1 VSNGG
6 PQRSSIFSGLLLIVL
21 GILFLLA
28 RFHPDLRIWHL
39 FWRFWP
45 VLIILWGIAK
55 LVDHMSAQRS
65 GDARPPLLTGGE
77 AALLVLVV
85 FVLAGMGIYTKVRE
99 KNPDFNIDLDVFNH
113 KSSQSQAL
121 PPKTIPAGAHVNVT
135 TAMGSI
141 VAHVGDGND
150 LRVSVTETAEAANE
164 SAAEELLKS
173 LTVVIEQTRDGYSV
187 HPVNQDENAG
197 HHVTVDFDVTLPK
210 SVSLSADSHH
220 GDVSVS
226 GLAGAVSIATQMG
239 DIEVHDIGSDVSA
252 QLVKGNAR
260 IDDIA
265 GSVRVTGRGNEIEVN
280 DVAGDATLQGE
291 FFGPVR
297 IRNVTKTTHYTSQAG
312 DLTVARLTG
321 RLELDSGQ
329 INVSDAGGFA
339 KLVTHDKDIEVENVA
354 GRLDIAGTHGDIK
367 VNYAQ
372 PPREEINIANGTG
385 EVDLTLPAKSNFEIS
400 AISRSGEV
408 QSDFEAPSLKLA
420 DENGTGRL
428 SGKVGSAAGPKISIA
443 TSYGTI
449 YLRKSS

>member
-1 VSNGG
+1 MSNGG
-6 PQRSSIFSGLLLIVL
+6 PQRSSIISGLLLIVL

-28 RFHPDLRIWHL
+28 RFHPDLGIWHL

-85 FVLAGMGIYTKVRE
+85 FVLAGMGIYTKIRE
-99 KNPDFNIDLDVFNH
+99 KNPDLNIDLDVFNH
-113 KSSQSQAL
+113 KSSQSQEL
-121 PPKTIPAGAHVNVT
+121 PPKTIPAGAHIMVT

-141 VAHVGDGND
+141 VAHVGDGKD

-164 SAAEELLKS
+164 SAAEDLLKS
-173 LTVVIEQTRDGYSV
+173 LKVVIEQTRDGYSV
-187 HPVNQDENAG
+187 HPVNQEMDAG
-197 HHVTVDFDVTLPK
+197 HVTVDFDLTLPK

-226 GLAGAVSIATQMG
+226 GLAGAVNVTTQTG
-239 DIEVHDIGSDVSA
+239 NIEVHDVGSDVTA
-252 QLVKGNAR
+252 QLVKGDAR
-260 IDDIA
+260 INDIT
-265 GSVRVTGRGNEIEVN
+265 GSVRITGRGNEIELN

-312 DLTVARLTG
+312 DLTVAHLTG

-329 INVSDAGGFA
+329 INVSDVGGFA
-339 KLVTHDKDIEVENVA
+339 KLVTHDKDIEVENVV
-354 GRLDIAGTHGDIK
+354 GRLDIAGTHGDVK
-367 VNYAQ
+367 VTYAQ

-385 EVDLTLPAKSNFEIS
+385 QVDLTLPAKSSFEIS
-400 AISRSGEV
+400 AISRSGEI
-408 QSDFEAPSLKLA
+408 QSDFEAPGLQPA

-428 SGKVGSAAGPKISIA
+428 SGKVGSSGPKIQIV

>member
-1 VSNGG
+1 MSNGG

-28 RFHPDLRIWHL
+28 RFHPDLGIWHL

-55 LVDHMSAQRS
+55 LVDHLTAQRA

-77 AALLVLVV
+77 AALLALVV

-99 KNPDFNIDLDVFNH
+99 KNPDLNMDLDVFNH
-113 KSSQSQAL
+113 KSSQSQEL
-121 PPKTIPAGAHVNVT
+121 PAKTIPPGAHVMVT

-141 VAHVGDGND
+141 VAHVGDSNE

-164 SAAEELLKS
+164 SAAEDLLKS
-173 LTVVIEQTRDGYSV
+173 LKVVIEQTRDGYSV
-187 HPVNQDENAG
+187 HPVNQEMDTG
-197 HHVTVDFDVTLPK
+197 HVTVDFDLTLPRT
-210 SVSLSADSHH
+210 VSFSADSHH

-226 GLAGAVSIATQMG
+226 GLAGAVSVTTQTG
-239 DIEVHDIGSDVSA
+239 DIEAHDIGSDVTA
-252 QLVKGNAR
+252 QLVKGDAR

-265 GSVRVTGRGNEIEVN
+265 GSVRITGRGNEIEVN

-312 DLTVARLTG
+312 DLTVAHLTG

-329 INVSDAGGFA
+329 INVSDVGGFA

-367 VNYAQ
+367 VTYAQ
-372 PPREEINIANGTG
+372 PPREDINIANGTG
-385 EVDLTLPAKSNFEIS
+385 AVDLTLPGKSSFEIS
-400 AISRSGEV
+400 AISRSGEI
-408 QSDFEAPSLKLA
+408 QSDFETAGLKPA

-428 SGKVGSAAGPKISIA
+428 SGKVGSAGPKIQIA